1 MLAEEAEKCG
11 LVSSVFES
19 KVAKWLQGMVW
30 KNIVN
35 IWAASFLLYLITE
48 RLKEMETDKRNA
60 ATLIC
65 LGEFIYTVFQF
76 SVVCM
81 SKIYTYS

>member
-19 KVAKWLQGMVW
+19 KVANLLKEMEW

-35 IWAASFLLYLITE
+35 IWAASFLLTLIAKK
-48 RLKEMETDKRNA
+48 LKEMEKDN
-60 ATLIC
+60 
-65 LGEFIYTVFQF
+65 
-76 SVVCM
+76 
-81 SKIYTYS
+81 